1 MMEYFYTLSEKD
13 KNTAFEQKANQLLDE
28 WLDARMEDDGDELPN
43 LAEEELL
50 FELDQLN
57 GTKLIEE
64 AKKYY
69 AQLEKE
75 ENNA

>member
-13 KNTAFEQKANQLLDE
+13 KDTAFEQKANQLLDD
-28 WLDARMEDDGDELPN
+28 WLEARMEDEGDELPN
-43 LAEEELL
+43 LVEEELL

-69 AQLEKE
+69 QEREKE
-75 ENNA
+75 EAQ

>member
-13 KNTAFEQKANQLLDE
+13 KDTAFTQKANQLLDMWIDE
-28 WLDARMEDDGDELPN
+28 HIQDNGDELPN
-43 LAEEELL
+43 LAEEGLL
-50 FELDQLN
+50 KMLDDAN

-69 AQLEKE
+69 QEKDKE
-75 ENNA
+75 ESSA

>member
-13 KNTAFEQKANQLLDE
+13 KDTAFEQKANQLLDE
-28 WLDARMEDDGDELPN
+28 WLDARMEDEGDELPN

-64 AKKYY
+64 AKKFY
-69 AQLEKE
+69 QEKE
-75 ENNA
+75 KEKEVL

>member
-13 KNTAFEQKANQLLDE
+13 KNTAFEQKANQLLDD
-28 WLDARMEDDGDELPN
+28 WLDARMEDEGDELPN
-43 LAEEELL
+43 LWEEELL
-50 FELDQLN
+50 FEIDQLN

-69 AQLEKE
+69 QEKEKE
-75 ENNA
+75 EEVL

>member
-13 KNTAFEQKANQLLDE
+13 KDTAFEQKANQLLDD
-28 WLDARMEDDGDELPN
+28 WLDARREDEGDELPK
-43 LAEEELL
+43 LGEEELL

-64 AKKYY
+64 AKKFY
-69 AQLEKE
+69 QEKEKE
-75 ENNA
+75 EELL

>member
-13 KNTAFEQKANQLLDE
+13 KDTAFTQKANQLLDMWIDE
-28 WLDARMEDDGDELPN
+28 HIQDNGDELPN
-43 LAEEELL
+43 LAEEGLL
-50 FELDQLN
+50 KVLDDAN

-64 AKKYY
+64 AKEFY
-69 AQLEKE
+69 AELERE

>member
-1 MMEYFYTLSEKD
+1 MMEYFYTLSDEDKD
-13 KNTAFEQKANQLLDE
+13 TALQQKANQLLDDWFVE
-28 WLDARMEDDGDELPN
+28 QIDEIGDELPS
-43 LAEEELL
+43 LAEEILL

-69 AQLEKE
+69 AELDKE
-75 ENNA
+75 QNGA

>member
-69 AQLEKE
+69 AELDKE
-75 ENNA
+75 QNGA

>member
-1 MMEYFYTLSEKD
+1 MMEYFYTLSEEDKD
-13 KNTAFEQKANQLLDE
+13 TALQQKANQLLDDWFVE
-28 WLDARMEDDGDELPN
+28 QIDEIGDELPS
-43 LAEEELL
+43 LAEEILL

-69 AQLEKE
+69 AELDKE
-75 ENNA
+75 QNGA